1 MGGSHPR
8 RGLWKGRGHTF
19 HWRSGEWIISD
30 QEHTIRQLADYIAG
44 KYAGVGTEHHKGRLG
59 LDLVV
64 DTQPIL
70 GMTLIKFSP
79 FNTESTGKVASV

>member
-1 MGGSHPR
+1 MSGATIEDPEEEMGGSHPR

-44 KYAGVGTEHHKGRLG
+44 KYPA
-59 LDLVV
+59 
-64 DTQPIL
+64 
-70 GMTLIKFSP
+70 
-79 FNTESTGKVASV
+79 

>member
-44 KYAGVGTEHHKGRLG
+44 KYPA
-59 LDLVV
+59 
-64 DTQPIL
+64 
-70 GMTLIKFSP
+70 
-79 FNTESTGKVASV
+79 